1 MSGTG
6 GTGSSLAAASSIS
19 DLRTEALSQ
28 LLERLGE
35 LDLSPILLYTIANVP
50 GTALPFLAWQFD
62 ILAPWWQLLSGPD
75 SQQQLIQQAVALHR
89 FKGTPYAIQSIT
101 SNLGF
106 SLIDIQEGQA
116 SWGGTSWPPSE
127 GWAVFRVSV
136 AKADIAA
143 ADPQPASWDAVTD
156 VDLLINID
164 KLDQASSIVGV
175 PVSAADQTQL
185 VDAIDFFKPARSWL
199 DSLWFAELPLEEPSI
214 GTSDAITLTA
224 GMNVLERPIKISDL
238 PDVVAWVLADT
249 KTTAPLYSAHFYHAG
264 LTYGANE
271 PAVVDSGLVVNG
283 QPTE

>member
-19 DLRTEALSQ
+19 DLRTAALSQ

-75 SQQQLIQQAVALHR
+75 SQQQLIQQAIALHR

-106 SLIDIQEGQA
+106 ALIEIQEGQA

-136 AKADIAA
+136 VKADIVA
-143 ADPQPASWDAVTD
+143 ADPQPTSWDAVTD
-156 VDLLINID
+156 IDLLIDVD

-199 DSLWFAELPLEEPSI
+199 DSLWFDELPVEEPAI
-214 GTSDAITLTA
+214 GASDAITLTA
-224 GMNVLERPIKISDL
+224 GMNVLEKPIRISRFFR
-238 PDVVAWVLADT
+238 V
-249 KTTAPLYSAHFYHAG
+249 
-264 LTYGANE
+264 
-271 PAVVDSGLVVNG
+271 
-283 QPTE
+283 